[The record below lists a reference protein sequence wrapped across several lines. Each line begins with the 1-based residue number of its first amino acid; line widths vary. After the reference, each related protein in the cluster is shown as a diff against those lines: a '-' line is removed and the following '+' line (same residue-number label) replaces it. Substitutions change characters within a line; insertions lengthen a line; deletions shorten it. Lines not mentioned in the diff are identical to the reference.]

1 MLEVLGTVLDVV
13 QLILN
18 IALIIVILRWK
29 KELNRES

>member
-29 KELNRES
+29 KELNRED